1 MLESVTSY
9 VLNNIGQGDNNKI
22 DFIANN
28 QDDTVFIQVCL
39 LLKNEETYKKE
50 ITHLKLLNNNY
61 LKIILT
67 MDEAPIKDDNGI
79 KIIYAFDWLLK

>member
-39 LLKNEETYKKE
+39 SLKNEETYKKE

-61 LKIILT
+61 LKIILI